1 MGAPLGNASPGH
13 SISEQL
19 HTGSLMERP
28 NSHPLANNLSLLANA
43 VTILLPCKPLAK
55 NFTQVR

>member
-1 MGAPLGNASPGH
+1 MGAPLANASPGH

-28 NSHPLANNLSLLANA
+28 NSRPLANNLSQLVNA
-43 VTILLPCKPLAK
+43 VAIPLPSKLA
-55 NFTQVR
+55 TQDIT